1 MNDWLRI
8 KELFHDALEL
18 EPAERAAFLNTSC
31 GDEPAV
37 RAEVERLLAAHG
49 DAGEFIEQSPVA
61 MAGRVIGHYQIDR
74 VVAAGGMGEVYVAHD
89 LELGRTVAVKIA
101 LGGDADAHA
110 RLKREA
116 QHASQLNHPNICTIH
131 EIGAFD
137 GQPFIAMEY
146 VEGQQLAD
154 VIPPDGLSIEQVA
167 RYGSQIASALAHA
180 HRHGV
185 IHRDLKSPNVMVTSD
200 ARIKVLDFGLARRHS
215 VEDLKDLSESRAS
228 LTAQE
233 PLAGTLSC
241 MPPELLRGG
250 NADARSDI
258 WALGVLLYEMGT
270 GKRPFEGATGFELSG
285 AILHEPPAA
294 LPDRLPVSLKK
305 IILRCLAKDPDKRY
319 QQAEHAAADLES
331 VVRRKRPEV
340 SWRAIA
346 AAAVVLVAV
355 AVATVA
361 LVRRG
366 AVATAPAPPSTAG
379 APAIA
384 VMNFENVAGAQD
396 TAWLSKGVPR
406 MLVTGLAQTSGLHIV
421 GSQYLEE
428 AAGKMGGMT
437 IDVLSS
443 AEFAELARRSGAS
456 AVVSGTIMKAGD
468 EIRVDVQ
475 LHDLSSGRVLAA
487 ESGRG
492 ADVFAIADHLT
503 TRIRAAAGFSDSPG
517 VRRVADVSSSSLE
530 AYRLY
535 SEGVDA
541 CLNIRWVDAQRL
553 LESALAIDPGFAE
566 AYLQLAVVAASRGS
580 RNAQQEYLRNAAQYA
595 GRLSEQQRRFL
606 DLQLARLTGQPAKV
620 IRLLDEFL
628 RDYPTVEEAYGVA
641 NSVYNPVYSG
651 VFDPEKGVSIG
662 ELGVRALPASGPI
675 RNTYGYALLSA
686 GRYEDGLHEFETY
699 ARLVPREP
707 NPYDSMGEAYLLLG
721 MPDKAVESYARALSI
736 DRTFSSAGNGQ
747 ALGLAMLGR
756 YEQAIAIDPELP
768 AEKAILLSRVG
779 RYREAAQT
787 IAVAERRFADLKLDP
802 FGVPALRLLA
812 AILSLERNDPARAA
826 RETAAAERVFASTE
840 HPRRATYMVLTHL
853 LAGVASIQT
862 GNIADAR
869 ARLEKQKQFSNRKYG
884 LDLWLHKAL
893 EGEIALRAGDAR
905 LAAITFKEG
914 EPRRRGFHFDVL
926 GVVLIANHV
935 TSRDGLAR
943 AAKARGDLAGAIAAY
958 RQLLSHGADAKF
970 VSGLEPRYVLELAR
984 LLEKTGDAR
993 NALKEYDRFLELWKR
1008 ADPELPELGEARRAV
1023 ARLRTTG

>member
-1 MNDWLRI
+1 MNNWLRI
-8 KELFHDALEL
+8 KELFHAALERG
-18 EPAERAAFLNTSC
+18 PAERAAFLNASC

-37 RAEVERLLAAHG
+37 RAEVDRLLAAHG

-61 MAGRVIGHYQIDR
+61 LAGRVIGHYQIDR

-146 VEGQQLAD
+146 VEGRRLAD
-154 VIPPDGLSIEQVA
+154 VIPPDGLSIEQVTH
-167 RYGSQIASALAHA
+167 YGSQIASALAHA

-200 ARIKVLDFGLARRHS
+200 ERIKVLDFGLARRHS

-250 NADARSDI
+250 TADARSDV
-258 WALGVLLYEMGT
+258 WALGVLLYEMTT
-270 GKRPFEGATGFELSG
+270 GKRPFDGATGFELSG

-319 QQAEHAAADLES
+319 QQAEYVAADLES
-331 VVRRKRPEV
+331 VVRRKRPAV

-355 AVATVA
+355 AVATFA
-361 LVRRG
+361 LVRRS
-366 AVATAPAPPSTAG
+366 AVATATVPPLTAG

-384 VMNFENVAGAQD
+384 VMNFENVSGAD
-396 TAWLSKGVPR
+396 DLMWMSKGVPR

-421 GSQYLEE
+421 SSQYLDE
-428 AAGKMGGMT
+428 AVRKLGGTT
-437 IDVLSS
+437 IDVVSS
-443 AEFAELARRSGAS
+443 AEFADLARRSGAG
-456 AVVSGTIMKAGD
+456 AIVSGTIMKAGD

-503 TRIRAAAGFSDSPG
+503 TRIRAAAGFSDSAG

-541 CLNIRWVDAQRL
+541 CNNIRWADAFKL
-553 LESALAIDPGFAE
+553 LEAAVAIDPGFAE
-566 AYLQLAVVAASRGS
+566 AYLQLSVVAVSRGMLASRV
-580 RNAQQEYLRNAAQYA
+580 EYLRKAEQYA
-595 GRLSEQQRRFL
+595 DRLSEQQRRFL
-606 DLQLARLTGQPAKV
+606 ELQLARGSGQPAKV

-628 RDYPTVEEAYGVA
+628 ADYPTVEDAYGVI
-641 NSVYNPVYSG
+641 NSLYSPVLSG
-651 VFDPEKGVSIG
+651 VFDPEKAISIG
-662 ELGVRALPASGPI
+662 EMGVKVLPASGPI

-686 GRYEDGLHEFETY
+686 GRHEEALREFETY

-707 NPYDSMGEAYLLLG
+707 NPHDSIGEAYLLLG
-721 MPDKAVESYARALSI
+721 MPDKAVESYARARSI
-736 DRTFSSAGNGQ
+736 DPTFGSARNGQ
-747 ALGLAMLGR
+747 ALALGVLGR
-756 YEQAIAIDPELP
+756 YDEAIAVDPELVP
-768 AEKAILLSRVG
+768 EKAILLSRVG
-779 RYREAAQT
+779 RYREAAQA
-787 IAVAERRFADLKLDP
+787 IEVAGRRFRELGLDA
-802 FGVPALRLLA
+802 FGPATLHLLA
-812 AILSLERNDPARAA
+812 GNLSLERHDFAQAA
-826 RETAAAERVFASTE
+826 REAASAERVFTQTAN
-840 HPRRATYMVLTHL
+840 PRRATYMLVTHL
-853 LAGVASIQT
+853 LAGVASLRN
-862 GNIADAR
+862 GDLADAR
-869 ARLEKQKQFSNRKYG
+869 TRLEKQKQFYNPKFPP
-884 LDLWLHKAL
+884 DLWLHKAL
-893 EGEIALRAGDAR
+893 EGEIALKSGDPR
-905 LAAITFKEG
+905 LAAIAFSEG
-914 EPRRRGFHFDVL
+914 ELRQNRFHFDL
-926 GVVLIANHV
+926 YGIVLIVNHL
-935 TSRDGLAR
+935 TLRDGPAR
-943 AAKARGDLAGAIAAY
+943 AANARGDLAGAIAIY
-958 RQLLSHGADAKF
+958 RRLLSHGADAKW
-970 VSGLEPRYVLELAR
+970 VSVLEPRYVLELAR
-984 LLEKTGDAR
+984 LLEKTGDTK
-993 NALKEYDRFLELWKR
+993 NALREYERFLELWKR
-1008 ADPELPELGEARRAV
+1008 ADPELPELDEARRAV
-1023 ARLRTTG
+1023 TRLRT